1 MENIES
7 IALQQQV
14 NDLSERVRVLQQQ
27 MAQVIDAQASCQSRI
42 ELLEKQSELRTKE
55 QEIQTKRARLALPQL
70 S

>member
-42 ELLEKQSELRTKE
+42 ELLENNQS
-55 QEIQTKRARLALPQL
+55 
-70 S
+70 